1 MKGGN
6 DLSMMNRRN
15 QGNISM
21 QMYDR
26 ANKMESKTK
35 RNQEE
40 RLQNILKMHDQNMKR
55 GVGIAH
61 NGRRL

>member
-1 MKGGN
+1 MGA
-6 DLSMMNRRN
+6 NR
-15 QGNISM
+15 GNISM

-40 RLQNILKMHDQNMKR
+40 RLQNILKMHDNKMKR
-55 GVGIAH
+55 GVGIA
-61 NGRRL
+61 NKTRIL